1 MAALA
6 VGRPAS
12 EVRFLAHSPQHSF
25 YQESSLMRAH
35 VTFGHVEC
43 TAAPLPSLQSRRVDA
58 G

>member
-1 MAALA
+1 
-6 VGRPAS
+6 
-12 EVRFLAHSPQHSF
+12 
-25 YQESSLMRAH
+25 MRAH